1 MADSAWTWTCTDFQT
16 RFARALSGVK
26 SDKKQRQGWSCLLSL
41 ARTLVFLLSSHGRK
55 MTKKKQKFWR
65 LNKQSKPMRDFTL
78 RWDSLSCCFR
88 LHSSR
93 FSPVLPPL
101 PLAHCGS
108 GKVVSSLRGARELS
122 LLAIA
127 LYAQTLTLLPAL
139 SPPPCRTTFIT
150 HSFVFGQHRAAVIL
164 SNFGHSLWPAAA
176 LSLSPLS
183 TQSFKPR

>member
-1 MADSAWTWTCTDFQT
+1 MADSAWTWTCTEFQT

-41 ARTLVFLLSSHGRK
+41 ACTLVCLLSSHGRK

-93 FSPVLPPL
+93 FSPLLPPL

-108 GKVVSSLRGARELS
+108 SKVVSSLRGARELS

-139 SPPPCRTTFIT
+139 SPLRVVLRLLHT
-150 HSFVFGQHRAAVIL
+150 HLFSASIELL
-164 SNFGHSLWPAAA
+164 SY
-176 LSLSPLS
+176 
-183 TQSFKPR
+183 